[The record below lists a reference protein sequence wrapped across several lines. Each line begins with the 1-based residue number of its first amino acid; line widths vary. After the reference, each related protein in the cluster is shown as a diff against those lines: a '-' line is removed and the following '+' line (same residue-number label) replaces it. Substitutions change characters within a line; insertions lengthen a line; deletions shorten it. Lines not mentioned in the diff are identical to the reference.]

1 MTPLRRE
8 FSNSRDRNFKP
19 PVFHHI
25 RAAAHITLS
34 HSLFVGENPISA
46 RDAYWLG
53 LIDEVLGTDLNCE
66 RRVMESKENKTSP
79 APPSA

>member
-25 RAAAHITLS
+25 RAAAHNFWPFS
-34 HSLFVGENPISA
+34 RISA
-46 RDAYWLG
+46 EVEVGSQKTRVKKPVDRMS
-53 LIDEVLGTDLNCE
+53 LIT
-66 RRVMESKENKTSP
+66 
-79 APPSA
+79 